1 MPDFPQPCS
10 MDSRSQVTSN
20 GQDDGIPRV
29 VVLLYYLNPF
39 KSQAELIAALTR
51 KRCRKE
57 GWLYH
62 VRTIEINEP
71 LEDIKPTDCPFKAGT
86 FFLYIIYVTQCL
98 LGPPRYQVSQS
109 MYCEPIDFHSRI
121 VFVDDICDFWGFHSG
136 RLVLLRNNG
145 LQRRA
150 IVGRA
155 FNVEN
160 GGMGERYRP
169 FGCDDLV
176 FCNGG
181 PLWDARS
188 TLKMEEW
195 VNDIGHLDAM
205 IWCLDKDI
213 STSFFATFL
222 ANLSTNRAGDSKEM
236 GTVIL
241 NSWLGDDIVCH
252 HSNMLYMERD
262 TRPMM
267 WCYSPFQS
275 RPLGKPLPDLSRVCS
290 CPGLDI
296 DRSDS
301 DSEEQGRKF
310 WHVSHNAKHG
320 MLLKD
325 IVAKAECSICG
336 RYWPLPTESLTGS
349 MHCYNGRY
357 AAIIPYWAV

>member
-1 MPDFPQPCS
+1 
-10 MDSRSQVTSN
+10 MDSRSQVTGN

-39 KSQAELIAALTR
+39 KSQAEIIAALTR
-51 KRCRKE
+51 KRCRKQ
-57 GWLYH
+57 GWLYD
-62 VRTIEINEP
+62 VRAIEINEP

-86 FFLYIIYVTQCL
+86 FFLYIIYVTRCL

-109 MYCEPIDFHSRI
+109 MYCEPIDFLLMTFAISG
-121 VFVDDICDFWGFHSG
+121 DFIPGALYFC
-136 RLVLLRNNG
+136 
-145 LQRRA
+145 A
-150 IVGRA
+150 I
-155 FNVEN
+155 
-160 GGMGERYRP
+160 MI
-169 FGCDDLV
+169 
-176 FCNGG
+176 CNGG

-336 RYWPLPTESLTGS
+336 RHWPLPTENLAGS

-357 AAIIPYWAV
+357 AAVIPYWGV